1 MHKALIM
8 SATALML
15 NAMAPTATLA
25 EETDIIDR
33 PDFKSATGIF
43 DIDALKALG
52 RVSEPRVSPD
62 GKRVLFGVS
71 YESVPQ
77 NKSNRDLYVMNID
90 GTGVTRITKTA
101 QSENSAVWID
111 NGTRIAF
118 VYAEKGS
125 SPQLWVMN
133 ADGTERHAATN
144 IEGGIEGF
152 LFSPDQSKVVLIS
165 TVKYNRTAADIYPD
179 LPKATGRVIDDLMYK
194 HWDSWVTEIPH
205 PFIGSFDGQ
214 TVTDLKDIME
224 GEPYEAP
231 MRPFG
236 GVESFAWSP
245 DSKILVY
252 TSRKKT
258 GMEYALS
265 TNSDL
270 YAYNLTTEATTNL
283 TEGMMGYDT
292 NPAFSPDGRYMA
304 WLSMERDGYEADK
317 NRLFIRDNAT
327 GQKTDLTSDWDYTI
341 EEFAWNPNGKNIWF
355 IAYHQGVAP
364 IFNMEIATHKVTTVA
379 EGLYDY
385 TSLAPVDNKTIVT
398 MRHSM
403 LRPNEIYRIGPKT
416 KKGVKEDV
424 ALTDI
429 NGDIFAQ
436 LTMPTI
442 EAKKV
447 PTTDGKEMLTWV
459 IYPPKFDASHKYPA
473 ILYCQGGP
481 QSAVSQFWSYRWNFA
496 LMASNGYIM
505 IAPNRRGVPGFGTE
519 WEEQISKDYPGQNM
533 RDYLSAV
540 DYMKANEPA
549 IDPARIGATGASYGG
564 FSVYWLAGN
573 HDKRFAALL
582 AHAGI
587 FNTEAQYLETEEM
600 WFANWD
606 MGGAFW
612 DKDNAVAQRTF
623 ATSPHRFVDRWDTP
637 IMISHGEKDYR
648 ILASQGMAAF
658 NAAKMRGIPAE
669 MVIFPDENH
678 WILKPQNAVMWQ
690 RLFFRWFDRWLKP
703 AK

>member
-43 DIDALKALG
+43 DIDALEALG

-341 EEFAWNPNGKNIWF
+341 EEFVWNPNGKNIWF

-364 IFNMEIATHKVTTVA
+364 IFNMEVATHKVTTVA

-385 TSLAPVDNKTIVT
+385 TTLAPVDNKTIVT